1 MYQSGTIV
9 THQPCIKHDLR
20 ELYMSPNFYLQ
31 KYDSG
36 FTDLNLL
43 KRLSNVDT
51 QIFFKIETTFCAS
64 YS

>member
-1 MYQSGTIV
+1 MYQSATIV
-9 THQPCIKHDLR
+9 IHQPCIKHDLR

-43 KRLSNVDT
+43 IRYNNADT
-51 QIFFKIETTFCAS
+51 PNFFFN
-64 YS
+64 

>member
-31 KYDSG
+31 KYDSS
-36 FTDLNLL
+36 FTDLSLL
-43 KRLSNVDT
+43 KRFSNVDI
-51 QIFFKIETTFCAS
+51 QKKILN
-64 YS
+64 